1 MPFQLVDNTLIEY
14 ENLYR
19 EFKYAKLN
27 EILSLKRKTL
37 NDYYSYINDIFDVK
51 ITDKS
56 TSESGIANNLDD
68 CVEKSGNS
76 LFLLPIN
83 NLYNIFKL
91 ADYKFYKHDKA
102 YEFILKHF
110 EKNKNVDIFIL
121 IPLIDVQNLIRK
133 LRRCVTEF

>member
-91 ADYKFYKHDKA
+91 ADYKFNKHDKA
-102 YEFILKHF
+102 NEFILKHF
-110 EKNKNVDIFIL
+110 EKNKK
-121 IPLIDVQNLIRK
+121 R
-133 LRRCVTEF
+133 